1 MDSNITSGT
10 SMSNQSVHKY
20 RCLRCGHNNSLNETF
35 CEECGQVIDVSSS
48 SLARKIH
55 PQNTSGPDKQTITL
69 TFQTEKETL
78 SITLHASQRATL
90 GRLVP
95 YMLLTPDI
103 DLTPLNGAELGV
115 SRNHAV
121 LDYTSKGLHIT
132 DLDSRNGTFVNG
144 KRLDS
149 LNSRLVQ
156 DGDKLRFG
164 QLEAQLNLKV
174 EPAAQPVAALAAAA
188 TPAQGTPLVKPLK
201 ETRLLSPLEVH

>member
-10 SMSNQSVHKY
+10 SMSNQSVHKN

-35 CEECGQVIDVSSS
+35 CEECGQVIDVSTS
-48 SLARKIH
+48 SLARKVH
-55 PQNTSGPDKQTITL
+55 PQNTSDRDKQLIVL
-69 TFQTEKETL
+69 TFQTEKDTL
-78 SITLHASQRATL
+78 SATLQPSQRATL

-149 LNSRLVQ
+149 LNSLLLR

-164 QLEAQLNLKV
+164 QLEADLHLKV
-174 EPAAQPVAALAAAA
+174 GPAALPVAVLAAA
-188 TPAQGTPLVKPLK
+188 TPGQGAAPVQLRK